1 MGEVSGGIVPGYM
14 PGGIVLG
21 YDGSPGSETALRWAA
36 REARARGT
44 ELRMC
49 LAFAPEGLD
58 LLIEPSVYGLAQ
70 KKGKEILAEGVRHA
84 EAMLGPGRT
93 RSVLVSGSAAPMLC
107 EFSRTVGMVVVG
119 SRGRGELAGL
129 LLGSVSRRVAGYAQG
144 PVVVVRGEWQR
155 ANDGARPVAVGV
167 DGSPGA
173 QAALAFAFEE
183 AALHRVPLLAVCA
196 LADAPA
202 SLGAAHRMEEDFAHL
217 METQE
222 KEHPEVPVLREVPNG
237 SPRSA
242 LLAAAD
248 GAQLLV
254 VGSRGLAGLAGM
266 RLGSVAEA
274 VLHHAPCPV
283 AVVHSPK
290 DRD

>member
-1 MGEVSGGIVPGYM
+1 MGEMSGGIVLGYM
-14 PGGIVLG
+14 SGGIVLG

-36 REARARGT
+36 REAHARGT

-49 LAFAPEGLD
+49 LAWAPEDLA
-58 LLIEPSVYGLAQ
+58 LLIEPSVYGLAE
-70 KKGKEILAEGVRHA
+70 KKGEEILAEGVRHA
-84 EAMLGPGRT
+84 EAMLGPGWIRPA
-93 RSVLVSGSAAPMLC
+93 LVSGSAAPMLC
-107 EFSRTVGMVVVG
+107 ECSRTAGMVVVG

-129 LLGSVSRRVAGYAQG
+129 LLGSVSRRVAGYAEG
-144 PVVVVRGEWQR
+144 SVVVVRGRWQR
-155 ANDGARPVAVGV
+155 PNDGAAPVAVGV
-167 DGSPGA
+167 DGSPEA

-196 LADAPA
+196 LADASA
-202 SLGAAHRMEEDFAHL
+202 SLGGAHRMEEDFARL

-222 KEHPEVPVLREVPNG
+222 KEHPEVPVLRQVPNG

-242 LLAAAD
+242 LMAAAE
-248 GAQLLV
+248 GAQLLA
-254 VGSRGLAGLAGM
+254 VGPRGRAGLIGM

-290 DRD
+290 GRD